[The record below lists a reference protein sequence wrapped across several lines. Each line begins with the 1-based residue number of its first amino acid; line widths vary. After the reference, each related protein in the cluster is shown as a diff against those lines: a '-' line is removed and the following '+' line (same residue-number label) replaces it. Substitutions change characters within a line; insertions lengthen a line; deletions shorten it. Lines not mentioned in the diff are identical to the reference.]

1 MKGIPENS
9 MLLLQNYFEVVYYRK
24 TKQQQPKKKNQ
35 KENLFSGL
43 RNAEH
48 QYKGKISIKQEIS
61 IALSSLLPPATPHPG
76 LSLNMFH

>member
-9 MLLLQNYFEVVYYRK
+9 LCYYSK
-24 TKQQQPKKKNQ
+24 IILKLSIKEKK

-48 QYKGKISIKQEIS
+48 QYKGKISTKQEIS
-61 IALSSLLPPATPHPG
+61 IALSSPLPPTTAPPHPG